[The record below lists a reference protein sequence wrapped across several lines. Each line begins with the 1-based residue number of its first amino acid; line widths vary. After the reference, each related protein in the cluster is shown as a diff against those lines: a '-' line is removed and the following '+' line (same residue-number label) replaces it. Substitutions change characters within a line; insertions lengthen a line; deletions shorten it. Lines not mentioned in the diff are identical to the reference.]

1 MSAFPTSP
9 NNNDVYI
16 KDGVRYVYASASNS
30 WTIQADPNKTAGNIK
45 SGVEIDNVTGT
56 FPSDGDAIAGDVKSG
71 KTFYS
76 DDSTKKTGTLSLDG
90 DATTDDVVSGK
101 TFFSNSFTK
110 QTGAYSPVLGDRT
123 YVALNASVK
132 LWYYQIGKYYI
143 IGNFNEI
150 SGGQDTALP
159 LSSDSTTRS
168 KIAEKLGITI
178 DSYGESNSD
187 SSGSLVTAYNST
199 GDNWSL
205 TGGKIL
211 NWIKS
216 T

>member
-1 MSAFPTSP
+1 MAFPTNPS
-9 NNNDVYI
+9 
-16 KDGVRYVYASASNS
+16 DGDIYVKGSTPYVYDSVSNS
-30 WTIQADPNKTAGNIK
+30 WTETTDANLIAGNIK
-45 SGVEIDNVTGT
+45 NGIAILGTTGT
-56 FPSDGDAIAGDVKSG
+56 FPNDGDAIAGDVKSG

-76 DDSTKKTGTLSLDG
+76 DNATKKTGTLALDG
-90 DATTDDVVSGK
+90 NAATDDVVSGK

-110 QTGAYSPVLGDRT
+110 QTGTYSPTLGSRT

-132 LWYYQIGKYYI
+132 LWYYQVGKYYI

-150 SGGQDTALP
+150 SGGQDTSFP
-159 LSSDSTTRS
+159 IHSDSTTRD
-168 KIAEKLGITI
+168 KVAEKLGITI
-178 DSYGESNSD
+178 DSYGEANAD
-187 SSGSLVTAYNST
+187 SSGLLKTAKNTS

-205 TGGKIL
+205 QDGGTIL